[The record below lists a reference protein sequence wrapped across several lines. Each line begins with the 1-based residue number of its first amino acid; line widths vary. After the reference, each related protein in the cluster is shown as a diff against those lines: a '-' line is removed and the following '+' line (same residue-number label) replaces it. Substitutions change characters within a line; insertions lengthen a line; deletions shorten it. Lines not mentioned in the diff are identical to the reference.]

1 MHLKLTTD
9 RKFALSDEN
18 YLFECMGLNRT
29 NEGELRQMF
38 PAKIIEYLNH
48 EQILAS
54 LPRDIP
60 KPPAFDMHML
70 DSIEAGTNS
79 NGRKDEYG
87 DNLLCKDERF
97 NSLTSST
104 GKNSNHYTQSSAVRN
119 PNSTPITKLCG
130 QRVLQD
136 AFYSQTPQHLTS
148 ISKIGQSIGAKVHNI
163 SHPFMNSIVSQDEMN
178 SQTTLTEEA
187 QHRY

>member
-1 MHLKLTTD
+1 MQNSLLNGDENGRMNLDKSLAYSNQKLSLPLLFVECQPNSKIKISQDDTKMHLKLTTD

-29 NEGELRQMF
+29 NEVELRQMF

-54 LPRDIP
+54 LPRDTP
-60 KPPAFDMHML
+60 KPPTFDMHML
-70 DSIEAGTNS
+70 DSIEPGSTS
-79 NGRKDEYG
+79 NGRKEDYG
-87 DNLLCKDERF
+87 DNLLCKDERL

-104 GKNSNHYTQSSAVRN
+104 GKNSNLYTQSSAVRN

-130 QRVLQD
+130 QRVL
-136 AFYSQTPQHLTS
+136 
-148 ISKIGQSIGAKVHNI
+148 
-163 SHPFMNSIVSQDEMN
+163 
-178 SQTTLTEEA
+178 
-187 QHRY
+187 